1 MALSEEMKNKIFQEA
16 KILLVD
22 DNQINLFVLN
32 KVFEQFGIHA
42 DCVPSGKI
50 CLKKAEKKE
59 YDIIFMDHMMPDL
72 DGVETL
78 KMLKQQP
85 GFTTPVV
92 VLTANYGENL
102 EKEYKAVGFAE
113 YMIKPAEPKR
123 VREILERY
131 LIRDDD
137 SQVGEAFLKVADST
151 SLEDKVNSQEKSGLE
166 KQSGIIT
173 KEMME
178 KLKEN
183 SYVTKR
189 ERMIAFGFT
198 IIDNLIE
205 TGMSEEEYEE
215 LLQIFKEESVNK
227 LIDCDN
233 FQKNNDLKNYAIIVH
248 GLKNDAGM
256 ISDMDLSEHA
266 KEHEIQSKGGNE
278 LFVKEQWQDLKEHW
292 ENTIDRINAY
302 FEEKRIS

>member
-1 MALSEEMKNKIFQEA
+1 MKKENTGRVSIKVTDARALV
-16 KILLVD
+16 VD
-22 DNQINLFVLN
+22 DNSINR
-32 KVFEQFGIHA
+32 KVTQGLLEPYGFTVDLAASAEEGIRA
-42 DCVPSGKI
+42 I
-50 CLKKAEKKE
+50 NRTR

-78 KMLKQQP
+78 KLLKQQP

-113 YMIKPAEPKR
+113 YMIKPAEPKQ

-131 LIRDDD
+131 LIKDDD
-137 SQVGEAFLKVADST
+137 SQVGEAFLKVSDNI
-151 SLEDKVNSQEKSGLE
+151 SLENKHNSQQDNSGLE
-166 KQSGIIT
+166 KQSGMIAKDVI
-173 KEMME
+173 E
-178 KLKEN
+178 KLKNN
-183 SYVTKR
+183 SYATKR

-205 TGMSEEEYEE
+205 TGMSEDEYEE

-278 LFVKEQWQDLKEHW
+278 LFVKEQWQGLKDHW

-302 FEEKRIS
+302 FEE